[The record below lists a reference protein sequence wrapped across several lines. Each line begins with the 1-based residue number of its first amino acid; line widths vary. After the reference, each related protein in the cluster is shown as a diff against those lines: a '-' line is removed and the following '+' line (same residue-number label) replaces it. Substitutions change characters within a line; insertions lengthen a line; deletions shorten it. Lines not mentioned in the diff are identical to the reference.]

1 MRGGDSAATAGEG
14 SPADGWLVAAA
25 PPSRCLVAHPFP
37 PLLLRIVCTRRA
49 AALFSGMVM
58 RAAAWRLC
66 VAATGDAARWPALCR
81 SPSPLPPPPPLLP
94 LLSGARLFAD
104 KPAAP
109 AAKKAAPAAAAA
121 PKSKRAGTPL
131 ERRPKVWN
139 KEVIDISGP
148 KSGGKLVATGRVT
161 AVVGA
166 VVDVQ
171 FDKVG

>member
-1 MRGGDSAATAGEG
+1 
-14 SPADGWLVAAA
+14 
-25 PPSRCLVAHPFP
+25 
-37 PLLLRIVCTRRA
+37 
-49 AALFSGMVM
+49 M

-81 SPSPLPPPPPLLP
+81 SPSPLPPPPPLP

-171 FDKVG
+171 FDKVRRGGICSERDAQHRSPVGRFEPHGAVCPARIGLAIAIQFSFSPRRLA